1 MPLVKPSLANVS
13 AGQPV
18 TAQAWNK
25 IQDAIGALFDAM
37 LALGSNT
44 VDVNVTDGTAPI
56 AGATVIAVPA
66 SGAPIEAVGPRG
78 SSTAYTLTQL
88 TAGSW
93 TLYVSAPGYTA
104 VSQAVTIPAAGPVTI
119 TLATSTKVMPDLLG
133 LTAAAAVGTLNT
145 AGIQID
151 LILDVT
157 GGEVSKTAIPTNRTG
172 SRVLFQFPDPGAR
185 VTPASAKTRIVLS
198 AEQEQQITTMPSL
211 VGMSYA
217 QLVKALTDAGLKLGN
232 INYLTK

>member
-44 VDVNVTDGTAPI
+44 LDVEVTDGATAI
-56 AGATVIAVPA
+56 LDATVIAVPA
-66 SGAPIEAVGPRG
+66 SGAPIQAVRPRSG
-78 SSTAYTLTQL
+78 STAFTLTQL

-93 TLYVSAPGYTA
+93 TLYVSAPDYTP
-104 VSQAVTIPAAGPVTI
+104 VTHAVTVPAAGPVTI
-119 TLATSTKVMPDLLG
+119 TLATQTKPMPDLLG
-133 LTAAAAVGTLNT
+133 KTAATAVTALNA
-145 AGIQID
+145 AGIQVD

-157 GGEVSKTAIPTNRTG
+157 GEEVSKTAIPSNRAN
-172 SRVLFQFPDPGAR
+172 SRILFQFPDPGAR
-185 VTPASAKTRIVLS
+185 VTPASAKTRLVIS
-198 AEQEQQITTMPSL
+198 AQAEQQITSVPSL

-217 QLVKALTDAGLKLGN
+217 QLVKALNDAGLKLGN
-232 INYLTK
+232 IKYLTK